1 MAHAARIDNNGVVRE
16 VLVVDDDKFTDAN
29 GKLLGQKVGSYPEDD
44 LLMEYMTSIGLGV
57 EYPEEWR
64 FTSYNSNFRGT
75 YAGQG
80 YTYDKF
86 ADVFMPPEPPV
97 TQEIQTEEES

>member
-1 MAHAARIDNNGVVRE
+1 MAHAAKIDSQGVVRE
-16 VLVVDDDKFTDAN
+16 VLVVDDDKFTDAKGN
-29 GKLLGQKVGSYPEDD
+29 LLGQKVGTFPQDE

-64 FTSYNSNFRGT
+64 FTSYNNNFRGV

-80 YTYDKF
+80 YTYDRQ
-86 ADVFMPPEPPV
+86 ADQFMPPEPPV